1 MKVVIDCN
9 ILISAG
15 LTAGTCRAVIQT
27 SLAHCQIVMSP
38 AILAEYQE
46 VVSRPKFAR
55 VRDKLEGFMLDMARV
70 AEFVYPEPIAYP
82 LPDPKDV
89 PYLLAALAS
98 GAKYLITGNGNDFP
112 ADVCVAVDVV
122 TPAAFLRLDLPDEPI
137 LR

>member
-15 LTAGTCRAVIQT
+15 LTAGTCRAVTQT
-27 SLAHCQIVMSP
+27 ALAHCQIVMSP
-38 AILAEYQE
+38 DILAEYQD
-46 VVSRPKFAR
+46 VISRPKFAR

-70 AEFVYPEPIAYP
+70 AEFVYPEPATYP

-98 GAKYLITGNGNDFP
+98 GAKYLVTGNGGDFP
-112 ADVCVAVDVV
+112 ADVCVGVDIV
-122 TPAAFLRLDLPDEPI
+122 TPAAFLRLDI
-137 LR
+137 A

>member
-1 MKVVIDCN
+1 MRVVIDCN
-9 ILISAG
+9 VLISAG

-38 AILAEYQE
+38 DILAEYQD

-70 AEFVYPEPIAYP
+70 AEFVYPEPMAYP

-89 PYLLAALAS
+89 TYLLAALAS
-98 GAKYLITGNGNDFP
+98 GAKYLVTGNGNDFP
-112 ADVCVAVDVV
+112 AEVCVGVEVV
-122 TPAAFLRLDLPDEPI
+122 TPVAFLQLDLSDDQQA
-137 LR
+137 